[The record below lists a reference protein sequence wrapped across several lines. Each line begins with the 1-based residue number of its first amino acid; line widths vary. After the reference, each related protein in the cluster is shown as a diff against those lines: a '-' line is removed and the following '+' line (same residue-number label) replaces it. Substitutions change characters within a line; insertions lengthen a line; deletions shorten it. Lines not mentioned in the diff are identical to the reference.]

1 MENLTNVYAEQSINS
16 FIEDLNSAKSMPG
29 GGSAA
34 SICGAMGAA
43 LAGMAAHMAVNK
55 PKYAPVADEL
65 QQVIET
71 TQKLQQTLLVMAQE
85 DAEVYTVILKAYQL
99 PKTTTEEQMIRT
111 GAIEKAGKIAVNA
124 SLRVLEICV
133 QVMQAAY
140 VVVTKGSP
148 MLVTDG
154 SASAILARACQKIIA
169 YNVRINLH
177 GVKDAAFVQEKAA
190 CLEKILRQG
199 EELEARVLE
208 ETEARL

>member
-1 MENLTNVYAEQSINS
+1 
-16 FIEDLNSAKSMPG
+16 
-29 GGSAA
+29 
-34 SICGAMGAA
+34 
-43 LAGMAAHMAVNK
+43 
-55 PKYAPVADEL
+55 
-65 QQVIET
+65 
-71 TQKLQQTLLVMAQE
+71 MAQE

-111 GAIEKAGKIAVNA
+111 GAIEKAGKIAANA
-124 SLRVLEICV
+124 SLRVLETCV

-154 SASAILARACQKIIA
+154 SASAILARACQKVIA

-177 GVKDAAFVQEKAA
+177 GVKDAVFVQEKAA